1 MFALG
6 SGIYIKNKKASFE
19 FEFIETYTAGIVL
32 TGTEIKSI
40 RLSKASIAEA
50 YGLIS
55 KNEILIRNMYIQPYE
70 NGTHYNHQPR
80 RDRKL
85 LLNRSEI
92 NKIDR
97 KIKSKGL
104 TLVPVN
110 LFINKKGLAKVEI
123 ALAKGKKIY
132 DKREDLK
139 KKDAKREIEK
149 KVSNN

>member
-1 MFALG
+1 MG
-6 SGIYIKNKKASFE
+6 SRINIKNKKASFE

-55 KNEILIRNMYIQPYE
+55 KNEILLRNMYIQPYE

-132 DKREDLK
+132 DKREELK

-149 KVSNN
+149 KISNN

>member
-1 MFALG
+1 LFALG
-6 SGIYIKNKKASFE
+6 SGINIKNKKASFE

-55 KNEILIRNMYIQPYE
+55 KNEILLRNMYIQPYE

-149 KVSNN
+149 KISNN

>member
-1 MFALG
+1 MG

>member
-1 MFALG
+1 MG

-55 KNEILIRNMYIQPYE
+55 KNEILLRNMYIQPYE

-104 TLVPVN
+104 TLVPIN

-132 DKREDLK
+132 DKREELK

-149 KVSNN
+149 KISNN

>member
-55 KNEILIRNMYIQPYE
+55 KNEILLRNMYIQPYE

-97 KIKSKGL
+97 KIKSKGF
-104 TLVPVN
+104 TLIPVN

-149 KVSNN
+149 KISNN

>member
-1 MFALG
+1 MG

-55 KNEILIRNMYIQPYE
+55 KNEILLRNMYIQPYE

-104 TLVPVN
+104 TLVPIN

-149 KVSNN
+149 KF

>member
-1 MFALG
+1 LG

-55 KNEILIRNMYIQPYE
+55 KNEILLRNMYIQPYE

-97 KIKSKGL
+97 KIKSKGF
-104 TLVPVN
+104 TLIPVN

-149 KVSNN
+149 KISNN